1 MSRQE
6 VMRGAL
12 RSYHASPN
20 FPPLELRSLGPTAG
34 RGSVTAN
41 CWTPWTTS
49 LCGKNPVR
57 TLLRNIIALLGA
69 DVEESL
75 PCIVDVISKA
85 PDA

>member
-1 MSRQE
+1 
-6 VMRGAL
+6 
-12 RSYHASPN
+12 
-20 FPPLELRSLGPTAG
+20 
-34 RGSVTAN
+34 
-41 CWTPWTTS
+41 
-49 LCGKNPVR
+49 VR